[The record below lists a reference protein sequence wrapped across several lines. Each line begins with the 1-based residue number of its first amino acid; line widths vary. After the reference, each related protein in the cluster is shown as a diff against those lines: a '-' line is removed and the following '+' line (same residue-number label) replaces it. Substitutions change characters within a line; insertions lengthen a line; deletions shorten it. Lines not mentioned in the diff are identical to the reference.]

1 MLTVSL
7 SVPLLPLTS
16 PKVACTDSYK
26 LEPDCVVQTTQ
37 YGVHCVFLACV
48 FTDFIKQSFAS
59 KYPPMITL
67 RKTGKSQCFKGLD
80 FRTFRT
86 ILLLSQKEK
95 LNELKK
101 IFKKVFEIEV
111 HRCAVICL

>member
-1 MLTVSL
+1 M
-7 SVPLLPLTS
+7 PLLPLTS

-67 RKTGKSQCFKGLD
+67 RKTGKSQCFKKWIG
-80 FRTFRT
+80 FQNVPNYFAVVP
-86 ILLLSQKEK
+86 EG
-95 LNELKK
+95 K
-101 IFKKVFEIEV
+101 IK
-111 HRCAVICL
+111 